1 MALAKKSCEEAPTP
15 VKSKFIEIDP
25 DKDLQL

>member
-1 MALAKKSCEEAPTP
+1 MALAKKSCEEANPP

-25 DKDLQL
+25 DKDFNL